1 MSDIDDLRDLV
12 ESNQNYNVEAHVVL
26 QTAIDNEREM
36 RIAGDAASI
45 AAVTTVTNSLQLT
58 NQQLS
63 QEVLDRSAGDLV
75 SDNNI
80 TALTSRFIS
89 EWESIN
95 QDLTTL
101 KVNTNNSLT
110 LLDQSIDAT
119 NLAIGVQKTDLM
131 EIIDYRFNY
140 VSNKTTQLQADVDK
154 YLVLLQDI
162 TMDSSQIT
170 MDNGEVNMGAWTI
183 LSQARE
189 WDLEILRGFKNFT
202 AETEQNINDALEDLQ
217 NKLPIEQDIID
228 KAIEALSNSQTIKDL
243 DAAIK
248 DNGIEIAQ
256 VNDALIAEA
265 QRISNDIINL
275 SQAKTNELKAEVG
288 EVNSRVEKEVT
299 DRIDAVQREVRIR
312 QEQINQQTV
321 DMNAEI
327 DERVT
332 ELTTQVNDVLNNAV
346 DGFNQQVTE
355 LKNQDAYIL
364 DDLTTYKTTND
375 DRVTG
380 VVNQTTINTN
390 NITQQASQLSAV
402 QTTLGTKNRTFTQS
416 SQPSST
422 GLVTGDTWI
431 NTTSGKNF
439 EVKVWSGTA
448 WVAVTDPRISANA
461 TNIANQSTQITNLQN
476 GVTANTNSINALNID
491 VSNIKAESVTFAKAK
506 AVEDLTANVSI
517 IDGKVSNNTSK
528 ISTLESTAEQ
538 LQEDINSKATSA
550 AFEALKSDVQ
560 ITKDNV
566 SSNSSKITQ
575 LDNSVSTIENKIP
588 TLATNSALDATN
600 SSIQVEKGRIDN
612 TISRLNTVDTAIAGK
627 ANQSS
632 VDTIANRV
640 TATENENTAQGNRLT
655 SVEGS
660 VSSLNQTTGANSSA
674 ISGLTNDVSAINQDL
689 NAKAQRFDRIESNIR
704 GLSLDTTPNLNQRN
718 KWAFISVKKPY
729 PYMAQSIVPDYSYLN
744 KFVAYAST
752 YLNEDGTLPSA
763 AEYENAI
770 HYFRTALYVNET
782 KTITLNYFQGDDAH
796 AVYLNNELI
805 RTETGVAASALTL
818 NLKQG
823 WNLLDVIVNNGGGP
837 GGFSYGSALQSLV
850 DVMAATRL
858 VNVDQDANA
867 SATQALT
874 TRVSSNEQ
882 AIATKAESSAVTN
895 LAAQVNQNKAD
906 AAQTYVTKADN
917 NQSEAALGN
926 QLTAAYKAADST
938 VLNSA
943 ANDATTKANQAYNDS
958 KAYVEQYAY
967 GKANAD
973 QAVAGAIANYN
984 AQLIIGANNLY
995 EGTQNWTG
1003 PWENAYRY
1011 ETLSEKFKD
1020 FTVKRTSLT
1029 WGGLAK
1035 SMVFDLNAEYTLS
1048 AWIRK
1053 SQADVAIVFWG
1064 NGVDGTD
1071 SIGYDKPIV
1080 PNTWVRVT
1088 HTFKGNGTLANGR
1101 FEKRENGSQG
1111 HYDIC
1116 GLKLERGNKATDWSP
1131 NPNDAIN
1138 GLVLGGR
1145 NLFNRNVVYQEFAGA
1160 NVVAKYASGFD
1171 VWGVVENNAVL
1182 RLYNIAFPVGNSV
1195 ISFDHFIGTGGFTLT
1210 FDVNE
1215 GTEVSFVAEQ
1225 GWHKYEIVV
1234 NNTVQRSDGWLD
1246 INGLTGQPHQFRN
1259 FMVERGNKA
1268 SDYKPAPEDVASDIN
1283 KVQANLTNFQEAQ
1296 ANVDLAQTNRLN
1308 SAESQLGSNTAR
1320 IVNVEQTYAK
1330 QDQVAALARTGLES
1344 EYKNYAD
1351 NAVGNLQIGGE
1362 NLLLNSDFSKSP
1374 LKMAYLGGE
1383 FNTVE
1388 LTAALQYREASLSN
1402 QTYLTV
1408 SIWYTQLD
1416 SINVNKP
1423 FESLVLG
1430 RSSITAD
1437 PWDVRLWTRDS
1448 SIKVVKEGSF
1458 YKLTGTVMIP
1468 ANGVL
1473 FAANPKFILIS
1484 GYGCNL
1490 YKVKVEKGTKSTDWS
1505 PNPLD
1510 ITSVINWQI
1519 IDEPTDLNNMTATG
1533 KYLLK
1538 NITANSPMN
1547 AWAYLVVDAAQPDR
1561 ILQTMWKDNDL
1572 TQKFERNKLNSTWR
1586 DWLKAVNNE
1595 EFNTYKSTVET
1606 IYQTKSDATS
1616 TTADLIN
1623 RLTSKAN
1630 QSGLDALSADVANN
1644 YYTKAQTDSVAAGVV
1659 NRYKAELGNIIN
1671 YTVVSRGNEIGGVG
1685 YLQNAEGGWVVGGA
1699 RSYTLVVFNGDGTV
1713 NWSRSY
1719 DIFGQ
1724 GSPANQVLY
1733 DDINALPNGVYA
1745 LIFTSDEP
1753 ASGRDAN
1760 LIFPALRMLGGTREV
1775 NDKLGYRGS
1784 YMLIGRKGMV
1794 EGTAVEMV
1802 APSNQTITYGLQ
1814 FVNGVPV
1821 GIGNTAL
1828 AMPSQFASASA
1839 VQNIQAQVSSIDG
1852 RVTSQAYS
1860 ITELRSDLDKVGSA
1874 GPNLV
1879 KNSDFSNQN
1888 LSNWDSTG
1896 GASVYVANDLN
1907 WEYAL
1912 SSAGDSR
1919 YAVTQGGG
1927 EVEFFQFVP
1936 VEGNKIYQVAANVAS
1951 HRSSVKIY
1959 VSWWGKDMSY
1969 LGYTGGNVADWSKN
1983 GDGASQ
1989 AFGGSAG
1996 LPATKRIYQNNI
2008 APPNAYYMKV
2018 TLGRSTGYDPYMW
2031 VTRVTAVEIASLAT
2045 PVIPWGESSRGTGIK
2060 LTETAQA
2067 VDGVKAVSTV
2077 SVDNNGFISGYG
2089 LISQL
2094 VNGVVQSAF
2103 GVNADYFYVG
2113 TSNSNK
2119 KKPFMVLTSP
2129 QTINGVTYPAGTW
2142 IDVALIAN
2150 ATIGTAHIADAAIT
2164 NAKIANLDASKI
2176 TTGTLDANRIGA
2188 NTITAE
2194 KLTIGD
2200 TTNLW
2205 GNQSFNTSGARP
2217 LSNRSQWRTDA
2228 TNYLKGNGVQMWGR
2242 DHIAP
2247 YSTKIPL
2254 KPGDTF
2260 VIEYVGGQNSGPA
2273 KTLGVGLLV
2282 YDAFGSVGNSP
2293 WQYGN
2298 ATIISDLGNGWYRWR
2313 RTFQV
2318 WDNGSGQPAAF
2329 GCLYFQIEQSES
2341 ESNPTYWTVGDV
2353 TVRKAM
2359 GGELIVNGAITSDK
2373 LYSREVSGMFASFG
2387 TMTTYKNT
2395 NNPNGARMVMS
2406 GSLITVY
2413 DDNNVVRVKLG
2424 LW

>member
-101 KVNTNNSLT
+101 KVNTNSSLK
-110 LLDQSIDAT
+110 LLDQRIDAT
-119 NLAIGVQKTDLM
+119 NLALEVQKTDLM
-131 EIIDYRFNY
+131 EIIDDRFNY
-140 VSNKTTQLQADVDK
+140 VNNKTTQLQADVDK

-170 MDNGEVNMGAWTI
+170 MDNGEINMGAWTI

-299 DRIDAVQREVRIR
+299 DRIDAVQREARIR

-364 DDLTTYKTTND
+364 DDLTTYKATND

-416 SQPSST
+416 SQPSSI

-439 EVKVWSGTA
+439 EVKVWTGSE
-448 WVAVTDPRISANA
+448 WSAVTDPRISANA

-752 YLNEDGTLPSA
+752 YLNEDGTLPSV

-782 KTITLNYFQGDDAH
+782 KTITLNYFHGDDAH

-874 TRVSSNEQ
+874 TRVTSNEQ
-882 AIATKAESSAVTN
+882 AIATKAESSLVNN
-895 LAAQVNQNKAD
+895 LQAQVNQNKAD

-917 NQSEAALGN
+917 NQSEATLGN

-995 EGTQNWTG
+995 EGTQNWEG
-1003 PWENAYRY
+1003 VWENMYRY
-1011 ETLSEKFKD
+1011 ESVSETYKGFLI
-1020 FTVKRTSLT
+1020 KRTSLD

-1035 SMVFDLNAEYTLS
+1035 SMVFDSNTEYTLS

-1053 SQADVAIVFWG
+1053 SQADVAIVFWY
-1064 NGVDGTD
+1064 NGTD
-1071 SIGYDKPIV
+1071 SQDFDKPIP
-1080 PNTWVRVT
+1080 PNEWVRVS
-1088 HTFKGNGTLANGR
+1088 HTFKGDGILGNGR
-1101 FEKRENGSQG
+1101 FEKRQNGSTG
-1111 HYDIC
+1111 FYDIC
-1116 GLKLERGNKATDWSP
+1116 GLKLERGNKATDWS
-1131 NPNDAIN
+1131 
-1138 GLVLGGR
+1138 
-1145 NLFNRNVVYQEFAGA
+1145 
-1160 NVVAKYASGFD
+1160 
-1171 VWGVVENNAVL
+1171 
-1182 RLYNIAFPVGNSV
+1182 
-1195 ISFDHFIGTGGFTLT
+1195 
-1210 FDVNE
+1210 
-1215 GTEVSFVAEQ
+1215 
-1225 GWHKYEIVV
+1225 
-1234 NNTVQRSDGWLD
+1234 
-1246 INGLTGQPHQFRN
+1246 
-1259 FMVERGNKA
+1259 
-1268 SDYKPAPEDVASDIN
+1268 PAPEDVASDIN

-1388 LTAALQYREASLSN
+1388 LTAAPQYREASLSN

-1437 PWDVRLWTRDS
+1437 SWDVRLWTRDS

-1468 ANGVL
+1468 SNGVL

-1572 TQKFERNKLNSTWR
+1572 TQKFERNKFDSTWR

-1671 YTVVSRGNEIGGVG
+1671 YTVVSRGNDIGGVG

-1733 DDINALPNGVYA
+1733 DDVNALPNGVYA

-1821 GIGNTAL
+1821 GIGNTPT
-1828 AMPSQFASASA
+1828 AMPSQFASATA
-1839 VQNIQAQVSSIDG
+1839 VQNIQADVSNINGQIS
-1852 RVTSQAYS
+1852 SQAYS
-1860 ITELRSDLDKVGSA
+1860 ITELHSDLNKVG
-1874 GPNLV
+1874 V
-1879 KNSDFSNQN
+1879 
-1888 LSNWDSTG
+1888 
-1896 GASVYVANDLN
+1896 
-1907 WEYAL
+1907 
-1912 SSAGDSR
+1912 
-1919 YAVTQGGG
+1919 
-1927 EVEFFQFVP
+1927 
-1936 VEGNKIYQVAANVAS
+1936 
-1951 HRSSVKIY
+1951 
-1959 VSWWGKDMSY
+1959 
-1969 LGYTGGNVADWSKN
+1969 
-1983 GDGASQ
+1983 
-1989 AFGGSAG
+1989 
-1996 LPATKRIYQNNI
+1996 
-2008 APPNAYYMKV
+2008 
-2018 TLGRSTGYDPYMW
+2018 
-2031 VTRVTAVEIASLAT
+2031 
-2045 PVIPWGESSRGTGIK
+2045 K
-2060 LTETAQA
+2060 LTETTEV

-2119 KKPFMVLTSP
+2119 KKPFMVVTSP
-2129 QTINGVTYPAGTW
+2129 QTINDVTYPAGTW

-2194 KLTIGD
+2194 KLIVGD
-2200 TTNLW
+2200 MTNLW
-2205 GNQSFNTSGARP
+2205 GNQYFLNGAYP
-2217 LSNRSQWRTDA
+2217 LNSYGRTRIA
-2228 TNYLKGNGVQMWGR
+2228 GPWNEVKGNGVQCWGR
-2242 DHIAP
+2242 DHVAP
-2247 YSTKIPL
+2247 YSTRIPV
-2254 KPGDTF
+2254 KAGDTI
-2260 VIEYVGGQNSGPA
+2260 VIEYFKGLNGGPW
-2273 KTLGVGLLV
+2273 KRLGVGLWC
-2282 YDAFGSVGNSP
+2282 YNKDNYTSEY
-2293 WQYGN
+2293 QYPEGTVI
-2298 ATIISDLGNGWYRWR
+2298 ADLGGGWYKCRA
-2313 RTFQV
+2313 TLV
-2318 WDNGSGQPAAF
+2318 LNNPNTAYA
-2329 GCLYFQIEQSES
+2329 CLFVQIEQEHE
-2341 ESNPTYWTVGDV
+2341 ESNPAYWSVGDLSI
-2353 TVRKAM
+2353 RKAM
-2359 GGELIVNGAITSDK
+2359 GGELIVNGAVTADKISVGSLSAISANLGTIKVDTANIADSAITNAKIGVAEIDTLRIRGRAVTVPYYYTDTNPVSID
-2373 LYSREVSGMFASFG
+2373 SRFG
-2387 TMTTYKNT
+2387 DFPVTS
-2395 NNPNGARMVMS
+2395 S
-2406 GSLITVY
+2406 GSRTVPVVSAFSASGFTPYAEVFIVCDVGILISGLYDSANGEAVSVRLIQGYYDTASGNTPNAKRIDRAKTITYY
-2413 DDNNVVRVKLG
+2413 DDPSSPNVGTRWEVTNKSCGAFSRKMTADAYGNIALSLWVSAEGNVRNFTRLIVKPETEITWYVQELKR
-2424 LW
+2424 